1 MPGEH
6 VERDILTGVEVGEEE
21 RVDEGGLAEPG
32 LADDHQGELEPF
44 LDRLPVHL
52 QEIGKVENERTAFH
66 KGKAVSA
73 IKCHRWS

>member
-1 MPGEH
+1 MPGEL
-6 VERDILTGVEVGEEE
+6 VERDILTGVEVSEEE

-52 QEIGKVENERTAFH
+52 QEIGKVENERTAE
-66 KGKAVSA
+66 ASN
-73 IKCHRWS
+73 